1 MVKTKISTPE
11 KTLETDTSVNEPVNK
26 TKESEKTEPVQEDLS
41 AETETKIET
50 EKTKKSYPLFLLKIY
65 FFFKLFVKLY
75 IISNFSGL
83 SPISEIFLLI
93 ILTSSLVSFK

>member
-1 MVKTKISTPE
+1 MVETEISTPE

-50 EKTKKSYPLFLLKIY
+50 EKT
-65 FFFKLFVKLY
+65 
-75 IISNFSGL
+75 
-83 SPISEIFLLI
+83 
-93 ILTSSLVSFK
+93 